1 MDPDFFDQ
9 VAVWGLR
16 VAYAAAILGV
26 GLWIAVF
33 LSRFV
38 RKQAEKHPRI
48 DSTLGAFFSRI
59 VKYAI
64 IIVVI
69 IAVLQMFGVQ
79 TASLVAVLGA
89 GALAIGLALQGT
101 LGNVASGIIVAIMRP
116 YHIGDYV
123 EINGKEGQV
132 VDLDLLFTE
141 LKFQGRRVIIPNGQ
155 AISNPIINYT
165 VSGRRRCIIQF
176 GVGYEDDLDQVLSVL
191 EDTMMSDSRALP
203 DPAPW
208 FGVMELGDFAIT
220 VSARVWVKANDHL
233 DFRVDMIKAVKEAFD
248 REGIDMPYP
257 HSVEINKGEI
267 QMRMP
272 PIKPKADISNREPS
286 HQAS

>member
-1 MDPDFFDQ
+1 VDCSVPF
-9 VAVWGLR
+9 ALR
-16 VAYAAAILGV
+16 A
-26 GLWIAVF
+26 
-33 LSRFV
+33 
-38 RKQAEKHPRI
+38 QAGGQAPAHRQHFKRV
-48 DSTLGAFFSRI
+48 FSRI

-64 IIVVI
+64 IIIVI

-141 LKFQGRRVIIPNGQ
+141 LKYQGRKIIIPNGQ
-155 AISNPIINYT
+155 AISNPIINYI
-165 VSGRRRCIIQF
+165 VQGRRRCIIQF
-176 GVGYEDDLDQVLSVL
+176 GVGYDDDLDKVFSVL
-191 EDTMMSDSRALP
+191 KETMTSDSRALA
-203 DPAPW
+203 DPEPW
-208 FGVMELGDFAIT
+208 FGVVELGDFSVN

-233 DFRVDMIKAVKEAFD
+233 DFRVDMIKKVKEAFD
-248 REGIDMPYP
+248 REGIDLPYP
-257 HSVEINKGEI
+257 HSVEISKGEI
-267 QMRMP
+267 ELRMP
-272 PIKPKADISNREPS
+272 PIKPRPDGITEQPHHEPD
-286 HQAS
+286 